1 MKIHYLLTGIHIFLY
16 VNLFK
21 TIVMRSELQYGS
33 QVLSFEVPDSADL
46 LNIREPEYTI
56 SKESFYTNF
65 LLRLS
70 ATNQDLS
77 RVGIVISDKTRLCGY
92 NHYLPWL
99 IDLLEKSGTKK
110 ENITFYIAYGTH
122 PRQTDEESVNAYGK
136 IYFKYRFVH
145 HDCSEPSVMTTLGTT
160 KRGTPMT
167 LRKDF
172 LQSTL
177 LITFGAISHHYFAGF
192 GGGRKLLFPG
202 LASREAI
209 YHNHSLFLNMKS
221 RTLEPGCQCGM
232 LEGNPVAED
241 LHEIDALLP
250 QRLSVH
256 GILDSHGKVCQLHI
270 GSAYSDFLG
279 ACNQHNSYYKSDTQG
294 LYDCVLASAGGYPK
308 DINFIQAHKSVHNAA
323 AFVKD
328 GGILI
333 LLAECRDGIGT
344 NTFLPLFKAGG
355 WDKVFNKLSKKYE
368 GNGGTA
374 LAMMAKTKRIRIHMV
389 TGFDD
394 ETCHLMGAKKTD
406 AKEVNTLI
414 SQEKG
419 SVAVIENASMLIK

>member
-1 MKIHYLLTGIHIFLY
+1 MY
-16 VNLFK
+16 K
-21 TIVMRSELQYGS
+21 TIIMISELKYGS
-33 QVLSFEVPDSADL
+33 RVLSFEVPGNTTFLS
-46 LNIREPEYTI
+46 IREPEYTI

-65 LLRLS
+65 LLRLPTTS
-70 ATNQDLS
+70 QDLS
-77 RVGIVISDKTRLCGY
+77 RVGIIISDKTRLCGY
-92 NHYLPWL
+92 PHYLPWL
-99 IDLLEKSGTKK
+99 VDVLEKSGAKK

-136 IYFKYRFVH
+136 IYFKYRFIH
-145 HDCSEPSVMTTLGTT
+145 HDCSDAGAMTTLGTT
-160 KRGTPMT
+160 RRGTPIT

-209 YHNHSLFLNMKS
+209 YHNHSLFLNLPS
-221 RTLEPGCQCGM
+221 RTLEPGCQSGV

-241 LHEIDALLP
+241 LHEIDNILP
-250 QRLSVH
+250 QRISIH
-256 GILDSHGKVCQLHI
+256 GLLDSHGKVCQLHI

-279 ACNQHNSYYKSDTQG
+279 ACNQHNTFFKSTVKG
-294 LYDCVLASAGGYPK
+294 VYDCVIASAGGYPK

-328 GGILI
+328 GGKLI
-333 LLAECRDGIGT
+333 ILAECRDGIGT
-344 NTFLPLFKAGG
+344 HTFLPLFRAGG
-355 WDKVFNKLSKKYE
+355 WDKVFDKLSEKYE

-374 LAMMAKTKRIRIHMV
+374 LAMMAKAKRIQIHMI
-389 TGFDD
+389 TDFDE
-394 ETCHLMGAKKTD
+394 ETCNLMGARKTD
-406 AKEVNTLI
+406 AKEAGRLI
-414 SQEKG
+414 SEEKG
-419 SVAVIENASMLIK
+419 TVAVIENASMLIK